1 MLEQYEEIM
10 SVDDLCEI
18 FKIGRGRVYEL
29 LQSNQISAF
38 RLGRNWK
45 IPKIAVIDYIKK
57 QAGK

>member
-10 SVDDLCEI
+10 SVEDLCEI